1 MRIKVLGD
9 CPTAAILRGYLQSN
23 DYHLLDRSDDA
34 QGDYEVT
41 VSEAPNMKWPMVEG
55 IESPLMLAVTKR
67 LAALTPAGAMV
78 LVYKGHL
85 YGDRSIGVTVTM
97 NEAERVSGARA
108 VLRAINDLRKVREK
122 MTIKPKPWW
131 RRVLWVGVLALLPSL
146 LQAQPVYWPVK
157 FVTSTG
163 AVVWAGDGVN
173 NAVRVNVVAGASGGG
188 AVTQSTGAG
197 AATNFWNVRLTDGT
211 SFYKGL
217 TDAELRASNV
227 NVNCA
232 SGCVAGGSFAD
243 AAAFTFGTTPVGLTA
258 FVVDDVGT
266 NTVAEN
272 SAGAGRM
279 NTNRIPYFDLSK
291 SAANTAAFLVTGTG
305 GTFPVTSAGLTNLDV
320 ALSTRLKPADTLAG
334 VTTLGTITN
343 VVHVD
348 DNAGSLTI
356 DNANL
361 DAAISTRLKPADTL
375 AGVTTVTTLGT
386 ITNPVTVA
394 QATAANL
401 KMQTDSSGATGSATP
416 ARAELNGLNDG
427 TNLIGQKAVSAANL
441 TLGATPLTGVA
452 ITDEVCTWTINHLPA
467 AATKAT
473 ISRAANA
480 SGRHVAKF
488 YQVCFAAGATAGPV
502 QTWTIRD
509 GATGAGTV
517 VWNGALAVAVNGS
530 MCIGGEVSLVGTTN
544 TAMTIEFG
552 AAGAATTI
560 ETVSLCGYD
569 VN

>member
-34 QGDYEVT
+34 PGDYEVT

-122 MTIKPKPWW
+122 MTIKPRPWW
-131 RRVLWVGVLALLPSL
+131 KRVMWVGVLTLLPSL
-146 LQAQPVYWPVK
+146 AQAQPVYWPVK

-197 AATNFWNVRLTDGT
+197 AATNYWNMRLTDGT
-211 SFYKGL
+211 SFYKAL
-217 TDAELRASNV
+217 TDTELRASAV

-243 AAAFTFGTTPVGLTA
+243 AAAFAFGTTPVGLTA

-320 ALSTRLKPADTLAG
+320 ALSTRLKPADTLTG
-334 VTTLGTITN
+334 ITTLGTITN

-361 DAAISTRLKPADTL
+361 DAALSTRLKSADTL
-375 AGVTTVTTLGT
+375 AGVTLVTTVGT

-401 KMQTDSSGATGSATP
+401 NVRPDTSGATGSAVP
-416 ARAELNGLNDG
+416 ARADYIGLSDG
-427 TNLIGQKAVSAANL
+427 TNEVGSKAASAANL
-441 TLGATPLTGVA
+441 ATALISGVQLNA
-452 ITDEVCTWTINHLPA
+452 PAATWCVQHTPA

-473 ISRAANA
+473 ISQGAGAA
-480 SGRHVAKF
+480 GVRHYALF
-488 YQVCFAAGATAGPV
+488 YSACFAAGATAGPV
-502 QTWTIRD
+502 QTFAIRD

-517 VWNGALAVAVNGS
+517 KWAGALAVPVNGS
-530 MCIGGEVSLVGTTN
+530 TCSQGPVGILGTAA
-544 TAMTIEFG
+544 TAMTIEFA

-560 ETVSLCGYD
+560 ETVSLCGMD